1 MARKSYSEQ
10 EREQIRDKLL
20 IAVLEC
26 IAERGLIHSSI
37 DVLCGKAGISK
48 TFFYRFFSSKEEL
61 VLQALRYQ
69 QPKLLSYAQ
78 SLMDNTDLSWRES
91 VKTFLT
97 NCCYGAKTGVAV
109 LSIEDE
115 KEIRSCLSEE
125 NFQAFRQD
133 QIIFYRKL
141 LTIFRLPMDGIDPR
155 LFGNLALSMMMVHK
169 AIPDTMPFLFPE
181 VAEEMVEFQV
191 NALLDE
197 MERAKEKAIKVEK
210 DVQR

>member
-1 MARKSYSEQ
+1 M
-10 EREQIRDKLL
+10 
-20 IAVLEC
+20 
-26 IAERGLIHSSI
+26 
-37 DVLCGKAGISK
+37 
-48 TFFYRFFSSKEEL
+48 
-61 VLQALRYQ
+61 
-69 QPKLLSYAQ
+69 
-78 SLMDNTDLSWRES
+78 
-91 VKTFLT
+91 
-97 NCCYGAKTGVAV
+97 AV

-141 LTIFRLPMDGIDPR
+141 LTIFGLPMDGIDPR
-155 LFGNLALSMMMVHK
+155 LFGNMALAMMMVYK

-197 MERAKEKAIKVEK
+197 MERAKEKTIKAEK